1 MDIRKVLEP
10 YTALNLK
17 VKRKNVIKD
26 FVSIA
31 GLLNVTHLII
41 LTRTTKAMYLRFC
54 RLSRGPTLVF
64 KIVNYTL
71 ARDVISNLRKPA
83 ILPGLHLVS
92 PLLVMNGFSVDE
104 DFTARL
110 ITSMFRNLFPP
121 IDVNKVNLNTVKRAV
136 LINYNEDTKLIDFRH
151 YSIRAKPVGLSKPV
165 KKLLI
170 GKKIPNLGK
179 LRSIDDMFHQD
190 LSCTE
195 SEGEGLDEVEEERHV
210 TLPQQI
216 SARGNL
222 VNEKSAIRLTELGPR
237 MTLELMKIQEGLMS
251 GEVLYHSLFNKQ
263 KKARNVKRRRM
274 NVTKDN

>member
-1 MDIRKVLEP
+1 
-10 YTALNLK
+10 
-17 VKRKNVIKD
+17 
-26 FVSIA
+26 
-31 GLLNVTHLII
+31 
-41 LTRTTKAMYLRFC
+41 
-54 RLSRGPTLVF
+54 
-64 KIVNYTL
+64 
-71 ARDVISNLRKPA
+71 
-83 ILPGLHLVS
+83 
-92 PLLVMNGFSVDE
+92 
-104 DFTARL
+104 
-110 ITSMFRNLFPP
+110 
-121 IDVNKVNLNTVKRAV
+121 
-136 LINYNEDTKLIDFRH
+136 
-151 YSIRAKPVGLSKPV
+151 
-165 KKLLI
+165 
-170 GKKIPNLGK
+170 
-179 LRSIDDMFHQD
+179 MFHQD